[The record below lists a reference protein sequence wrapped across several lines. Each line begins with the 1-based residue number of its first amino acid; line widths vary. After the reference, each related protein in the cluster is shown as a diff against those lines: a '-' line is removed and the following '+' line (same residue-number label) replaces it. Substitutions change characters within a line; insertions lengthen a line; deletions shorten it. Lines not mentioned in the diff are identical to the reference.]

1 MNVIIADLALD
12 FCESESRKSVFVKQG
27 DSEGSRL
34 VRIRLFNNGVPV
46 ALSASDT
53 AELYASIN
61 GVATATGEECD
72 IENNKILVFLDSNV
86 TAIAGREHCEVR
98 ISTPVTGET
107 RRHIYTARFDLVVG
121 AAAVT
126 DDTPEYIASATIFD
140 RLDALEQA
148 VSPATSSEHEM
159 YPVYTTNALHPEWTK
174 SYITET
180 VGNGTM
186 YGTDGN
192 NGYYRIAANAF
203 DRDKD
208 GLLITRARNG
218 ASKFIASPY
227 YTLYSDADYFED
239 PEDIHGDTIVAFGNV
254 GFEHTDTVRLWIYK
268 KPTSAAAS
276 ITYGTTVG
284 MSVGMTSAYQG
295 TSEEVNDD

>member
-1 MNVIIADLALD
+1 MNVIIADLNLD
-12 FCESESRKSVFVKQG
+12 FCENESRKCVFVKQG

-46 ALSASDT
+46 TLSSSDT
-53 AELYASIN
+53 AEFFAGIN

-72 IENNKILVFLDSNV
+72 IENSKILVFLGSNV

-98 ISTPVTGET
+98 ISTPVTSTT
-107 RRHIYTARFDLVVG
+107 RRHIYTARFDLIVG

-148 VSPATSSEHEM
+148 VDPSANNEHEM
-159 YPVYTTNALHPEWTK
+159 YPVYAANALHPEWTR
-174 SYITET
+174 SYINAT
-180 VGNGTM
+180 VGSGTM
-186 YGTDGN
+186 YGTGGN
-192 NGYYRIAANAF
+192 NGYYRITANAF

-218 ASKFIASPY
+218 TSKFIASPY

-239 PEDIHGDTIVAFGNV
+239 PEDVHGDTIVAFGNV
-254 GFEHTDTVRLWIYK
+254 GFEHADMVRFWIYK
-268 KPTSAAAS
+268 QPTTAAAS
-276 ITYGTTVG
+276 LTYGTTVG

-295 TSEEVNDD
+295 TSEEVTD